1 MAGVALFKKPR
12 QAATR
17 PQGTAPEKGPPTDPL
32 VGDAA
37 AHRFRTELA
46 AGRWQ
51 EFHDFLEAT
60 RDWDSR
66 DFYVSKLSAL
76 DERPAWLE
84 EWTAAR
90 PGSSL
95 PWLFRGHQGVHWAWR
110 ARGGGRAHT
119 VGEDAWPVF
128 YARLVEADRD
138 LARAASL
145 DDEDPTPHAESIRV
159 AIGLQLGPAEK
170 QQRFAEAVRR
180 FRWHQSA
187 HMATVQATAAK
198 WGGSEKEMFDFAR
211 RASAQAPEGSSV
223 HATVPMAHLEQW
235 LSLPSK
241 SADGQPVDLLYIRNG
256 QVRAEIWRA
265 ADRSVR
271 SPRYQPSRF
280 TPADRN
286 IFAMCFYLMRDYQ
299 AQLDQ
304 MRLIGPHVTASPWNY
319 QGDPGFAYE
328 RARTQAMEAIGIP
341 QPAAQGPGPYR
352 TP

>member
-12 QAATR
+12 QAAATPR
-17 PQGTAPEKGPPTDPL
+17 ATTPQQGPPTDPL
-32 VGDAA
+32 AGDAV
-37 AHRFRTELA
+37 AHRFRAELA

-60 RDWDSR
+60 RDWDRR

-84 EWTAAR
+84 EWAAAR

-110 ARGGGRAHT
+110 ARGAGRAHT

-128 YARLVEADRD
+128 YARLVEADHD

-145 DDEDPTPHAESIRV
+145 DDEDPTPHAEGITV
-159 AIGLQLGPAEK
+159 ALGLQLGPAEK
-170 QQRFAEAVRR
+170 QQRFAAAVKRY
-180 FRWHQSA
+180 RWHRSA
-187 HMATVQATAAK
+187 HTAMVQATAAK
-198 WGGSEKEMFDFAR
+198 WGGSEKEMLDFAR
-211 RASAQAPEGSSV
+211 WASAQAPEGSSV
-223 HATVPMAHLEQW
+223 HVAVPLAHLEQW

-241 SADGQPVDLLYIRNG
+241 GADGQPADLLYIRGG

-271 SPRYQPSRF
+271 SPRYQPSLF

-286 IFAMCFYLMRDYQ
+286 IFAMCFYLMREYQ

-319 QGDPGFAYE
+319 QGDPGFAYQ
-328 RARTQAMEAIGIP
+328 RARTQAMRAIGIP
-341 QPAAQGPGPYR
+341 VP
-352 TP
+352 

>member
-1 MAGVALFKKPR
+1 MAGVALFKRPKQTATSQ
-12 QAATR
+12 QA
-17 PQGTAPEKGPPTDPL
+17 TAPKKGPPTDPL

-37 AHRFRTELA
+37 AHHFRAELA

-66 DFYVSKLSAL
+66 DFYVSKLSYQS
-76 DERPAWLE
+76 ERPAWLE
-84 EWTAAR
+84 EWAAAR

-95 PWLFRGHQGVHWAWR
+95 PWLFRGHQGVHWAWQ
-110 ARGGGRAHT
+110 ARGSGRAHT
-119 VGEDAWPVF
+119 VAEDAWPLF

-138 LARAASL
+138 LGRAAAL
-145 DDEDPTPHAESIRV
+145 DDEDPTPHARGIQV
-159 AIGLQLGPAEK
+159 ALGLQLGPAEK
-170 QQRFAEAVRR
+170 QKRFGEAVRR
-180 FRWHQSA
+180 FRWHRSA
-187 HMATVQATAAK
+187 HVVMVQATAAK
-198 WGGSEKEMFDFAR
+198 WSGSEKEMFDFAR
-211 RASAQAPEGSSV
+211 WASAQAPEGSSV
-223 HATVPMAHLEQW
+223 HVAVPLAHLEQW

-241 SADGQPVDLLYIRNG
+241 GADGQPVDLLYIRSG
-256 QVRAEIWRA
+256 QVRAEIWQA

-271 SPRYQPSRF
+271 SPRYQPSLF
-280 TPADRN
+280 TPVDRN

-328 RARTQAMEAIGIP
+328 RARTQAMRAIGLP
-341 QPAAQGPGPYR
+341 VP
-352 TP
+352 

>member
-1 MAGVALFKKPR
+1 MAGVALFKRPR
-12 QAATR
+12 PAA
-17 PQGTAPEKGPPTDPL
+17 PSPAAAPEKGPPTDPL
-32 VGDAA
+32 VGDAT
-37 AHRFRTELA
+37 AHRFRAELA
-46 AGRWQ
+46 AGRWR

-60 RDWDSR
+60 RDWNSR

-84 EWTAAR
+84 EWAAVR

-95 PWLFRGHQGVHWAWR
+95 PWLFRGHQGVHWAWQ

-138 LARAASL
+138 LARAAGL
-145 DDEDPTPHAESIRV
+145 DDEDPTPHAEGIRV

-170 QQRFAEAVRR
+170 QKRFGEAIRR
-180 FRWHQSA
+180 SRWHRNA
-187 HMATVQATAAK
+187 HTMTVQATAAK
-198 WGGSEKEMFDFAR
+198 WGGSEKEMFEFAR
-211 RASAQAPEGSSV
+211 WASSQAPEGSDV
-223 HATVPMAHLEQW
+223 HVAVPLAHLEQW
-235 LSLPSK
+235 LGLPSK
-241 SADGQPVDLLYIRNG
+241 SADGQPVQSRYFRDG
-256 QVRAEIWRA
+256 QVGAEIWQA

-271 SPRYQPSRF
+271 SPRYQPSRY
-280 TPADRN
+280 TPSDRN
-286 IFAMCFYLMRDYQ
+286 IFAMCFCLMRDYQ

-304 MRLIGPHVTASPWNY
+304 MRLIGPLVTASPWNY
-319 QGDPGFAYE
+319 QGDPGWAYE
-328 RARTQAMEAIGIP
+328 RARTRAAAAIGIP